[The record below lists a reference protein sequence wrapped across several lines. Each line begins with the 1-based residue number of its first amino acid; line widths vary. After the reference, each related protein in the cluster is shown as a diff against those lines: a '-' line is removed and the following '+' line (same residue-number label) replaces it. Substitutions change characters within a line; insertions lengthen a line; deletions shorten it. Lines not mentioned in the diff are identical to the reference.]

1 MSGNAFRV
9 VIDAAHKTGSQI
21 QGRFDLW
28 VVKNDEYKVK
38 TDLEVE
44 PQRAMMDL
52 GATYK
57 QSSKWSAAW
66 EKPRLDSRSGFHNVR
81 G

>member
-28 VVKNDEYKVK
+28 VVKNDEYRIKK
-38 TDLEVE
+38 DLDVE
-44 PQRAMMDL
+44 PMRAMMDL
-52 GATYK
+52 GATY
-57 QSSKWSAAW
+57 S
-66 EKPRLDSRSGFHNVR
+66 
-81 G
+81 

>member
-9 VIDAAHKTGSQI
+9 VIDAAHKTGNQI

-28 VVKNDEYKVK
+28 VVKNDDYKVK
-38 TDLEVE
+38 KDLEIE
-44 PQRAMMDL
+44 PQRAMIDL
-52 GATYK
+52 GATFTS
-57 QSSKWSAAW
+57 SSKWDNNW
-66 EKPRLDSRSGFHNVR
+66 IKPRLDSRSGFHNAR